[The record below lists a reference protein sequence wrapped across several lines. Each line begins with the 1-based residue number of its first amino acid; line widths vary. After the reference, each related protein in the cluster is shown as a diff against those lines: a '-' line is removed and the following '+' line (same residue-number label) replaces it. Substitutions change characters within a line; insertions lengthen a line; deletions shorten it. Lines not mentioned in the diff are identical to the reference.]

1 MKRIIIALTVLSSV
15 SFISAQT
22 IFEASRSSQS
32 DIRGAARYMGVA
44 GAFGALG
51 GDVSAIKDNPAGLGV
66 FRKSELTVSFA
77 AGVQDVDSK
86 WYDQETNEHTY
97 KAKLNNFGLV
107 FASKTWRAE
116 SGYSGLLSSNFS
128 FNYNKIADFNR
139 TANILGGQTNKSMTD
154 YFAAFTGMKTESQ
167 LLNANYEPYYN
178 NTGVSWMS
186 AMACYGGLIREHN
199 NSSGDF
205 DGWQSFLSGVDV
217 LSPAYYI
224 EERGGI
230 DEYSFGWSGNFSN
243 RFYVGATFNW
253 KNLDYS
259 MYSSYNE
266 KYVNLPGSVTDRN
279 IQLDNWL
286 NTTGKGFDVGFGVI
300 AVPLDFLRLGLSVKT
315 PTFYK
320 MSQNNFGKLYFT
332 SDLYNGNT
340 GTPEDNYLNYKLQ
353 TPLQFNISAAF
364 ISGKKGLL
372 SAEYVYRDYKNMK
385 FVSVDGYNFIDEN
398 TYMKNMFKNSR
409 TIKVGAEYRLTDNFS
424 VRGGYANTSS
434 LTENNAQ
441 KILSSTTIRTDP
453 EYFTHDYTNYFS
465 LGFGYRESDW
475 YADVTYSNVQNKGSY
490 FSYNPNVVESS
501 LFPSYKADPADVTTK
516 EQNLTFT
523 FGFKF

>member
-1 MKRIIIALTVLSSV
+1 M
-15 SFISAQT
+15 
-22 IFEASRSSQS
+22 
-32 DIRGAARYMGVA
+32 
-44 GAFGALG
+44 
-51 GDVSAIKDNPAGLGV
+51 
-66 FRKSELTVSFA
+66 
-77 AGVQDVDSK
+77 
-86 WYDQETNEHTY
+86 
-97 KAKLNNFGLV
+97 
-107 FASKTWRAE
+107 
-116 SGYSGLLSSNFS
+116 
-128 FNYNKIADFNR
+128 
-139 TANILGGQTNKSMTD
+139 
-154 YFAAFTGMKTESQ
+154 
-167 LLNANYEPYYN
+167 
-178 NTGVSWMS
+178 
-186 AMACYGGLIREHN
+186 
-199 NSSGDF
+199 
-205 DGWQSFLSGVDV
+205 
-217 LSPAYYI
+217 SPAYYI

-253 KNLDYS
+253 KNLDCS

-424 VRGGYANTSS
+424 VCGGYANTSS

-465 LGFGYRESDW
+465 LGFGHRVS
-475 YADVTYSNVQNKGSY
+475 
-490 FSYNPNVVESS
+490 
-501 LFPSYKADPADVTTK
+501 
-516 EQNLTFT
+516 
-523 FGFKF
+523 